1 MTIPTVITI
10 SPDRIAPN
18 PWQTRQTI
26 DPAGIE
32 TLAASID
39 RDGLLQP
46 ILVRSIR
53 RDRYE
58 IIAGQRRLAAWNLLV
73 ERGKDMGGILAMVRE
88 IDDRQML
95 LDTLTENLVREDVD
109 PIEET
114 RAMAR
119 ALEEIDELTQL
130 HLAELLGVSKGQ
142 VSNRL
147 RLLRLPDSVLEL
159 VTSGRMAWTSARELL
174 ALVGEDHI
182 HEDEIAIV
190 IDKLPS
196 YKDRVTA
203 KDVRDGIDTACTTKP
218 AIWRPLEE
226 LNAWY
231 THSAAGKNP
240 PIFDVEAFKELHA
253 GQVHRIPKRS
263 GDKGYF
269 VWTCAGK
276 AWQAAQ
282 REAKAEQKIEEPPD
296 PLREA
301 WADAMAKDQVAQ
313 RLGLDREKFSVENSL
328 TDEELKALGSRGRFV
343 KAGPNRS
350 ISGTGHNSPPSFF
363 NKNECFSKC
372 TTGAVYAPSGDYF
385 GSKNVAL
392 RCGNTKCYDGK
403 YREGLDRFKVKEV
416 KNTERIEATR
426 VKLAD
431 GLRPV
436 LADRPGLAR
445 RLLQVMVDERV
456 ISGQPTR
463 PLGYSDGGTE
473 TQYHAPASVRL
484 ARALGFSE
492 SDVTNRE
499 NEHALWLSNDAS
511 EQIAKIENPVPAA
524 VEALSIALE
533 KVGMS
538 ADEFKEKGRT
548 NDPD

>member
-32 TLAASID
+32 TLADSID

-58 IIAGQRRLAAWNLLV
+58 LVAGQRRLEAWKLLE
-73 ERGKDMGGILAMVRE
+73 ERGRDMGGILAMVRE
-88 IDDRQML
+88 IDDRQMI

-119 ALEEIDELTQL
+119 AIEEIEELTQA
-130 HLAELLGVSKGQ
+130 HLAELLGVSSGQ

-147 RLLRLPDSVLEL
+147 RLLRLPDSVLQT
-159 VTSGRMAWTSARELL
+159 VTSGRMAWTTARELL
-174 ALVGEDHI
+174 ALVGDDHV
-182 HEDEIAIV
+182 HEEEIAIV
-190 IDKLPS
+190 IDNLPS
-196 YKDRVTA
+196 YKDRVTGH
-203 KDVRDGIDTACTTKP
+203 DVRTAIAEVASKKP
-218 AIWRPLEE
+218 ARWRPLED
-226 LNAWY
+226 LDSWFSNFAV
-231 THSAAGKNP
+231 GKNP
-240 PIFDVEAFKELHA
+240 PLFDVEAFKELHA
-253 GQVHRIPKRS
+253 AQVHRLPKHRGS
-263 GDKGYF
+263 GYF

-276 AWQAAQ
+276 DWQVAQ

-313 RLGLDREKFSVENSL
+313 RLGLDREKFSTENSL
-328 TDEELKALGSRGRFV
+328 TEEEVKALGTRGRFV
-343 KAGPNRS
+343 KAGPGRS
-350 ISGTGHNSPPSFF
+350 ISGTAHNTPPKFF
-363 NKNECFSKC
+363 DKNECFSKC
-372 TTGAVYAPSGDYF
+372 ITGAVYAPSGYYGVD
-385 GSKNVAL
+385 KPAL
-392 RCGNTKCYDGK
+392 KCGNQKCYDRK
-403 YREGLDRFKVKEV
+403 YGEGLDRFKVKEG
-416 KNTERIEATR
+416 KNAERIEAAR
-426 VKLAD
+426 VKLAAQ
-431 GLRPV
+431 LRPV
-436 LADRPGLAR
+436 LVDRPGLAR
-445 RLLQVMVDERV
+445 RLLQVMVDGRV

-473 TQYHAPASVRL
+473 TRYHAPASVRL
-484 ARALGFSE
+484 AHALGFSE
-492 SDVTNRE
+492 SDVTDRE
-499 NEHALWLSNDAS
+499 EEHALWLSNEAS
-511 EQIAKIENPVPAA
+511 EQIAKVEDPVPAA

-533 KVGMS
+533 
-538 ADEFKEKGRT
+538 DGRHECG
-548 NDPD
+548 